1 VTEEPDFEGSL
12 IVEIITYTIYIAWL
26 STISAVARYFE
37 FPPLPDI
44 ERAVG
49 GEWQGTAAAIAAGVL
64 FIAVSQAGYNAIRGR
79 IPTNT
84 EETSPGETVSEEA
97 SLEEAV
103 SEEASLEEASLE
115 EAVSEEA
122 SGSAPPTRHR
132 SSRRK
137 KKSRKGKKRR

>member
-1 VTEEPDFEGSL
+1 MTEEPDFEGSL

-26 STISAVARYFE
+26 STISAVALYFE
-37 FPPLPDI
+37 LSPLPDI
-44 ERAVG
+44 ERSVG

-84 EETSPGETVSEEA
+84 EETSPEETSPEGVSSEETSPEGSPGA
-97 SLEEAV
+97 SA
-103 SEEASLEEASLE
+103 
-115 EAVSEEA
+115 
-122 SGSAPPTRHR
+122 PTRHR

-137 KKSRKGKKRR
+137 KKSRRGKKRR